1 MHNAQPGTEG
11 GSHKGRVSVCMYKRV
26 IRAAKYVYCIY
37 KVHKW
42 VHERASGRS
51 EEARQRLE
59 A

>member
-1 MHNAQPGTEG
+1 MHSQAPRGEVIRG
-11 GSHKGRVSVCMYKRV
+11 ECGCMYKRV